1 MPRVKKAVCPLVSN
15 ISINESTIL
24 NFNNYDLNSKF
35 YLNFQRAVWPGQN
48 YSSERQIGTYYV
60 DYTKLKIIAHRLTL
74 RPIRLLYTTVG
85 IWIPAIWIPTIW
97 IQELFENQTFWSLD
111 LKWFGIQM
119 AGLWAMSYVLDQ
131 SFENWTST

>member
-60 DYTKLKIIAHRLTL
+60 DYT
-74 RPIRLLYTTVG
+74 V
-85 IWIPAIWIPTIW
+85 TI
-97 IQELFENQTFWSLD
+97 
-111 LKWFGIQM
+111 
-119 AGLWAMSYVLDQ
+119 
-131 SFENWTST
+131 